1 MLMTTPSTIS
11 AYRVHALH
19 DARSHAHEVHGAS
32 FEEAALAFVE
42 DWHPAPDDDGDV
54 SLVVRDQQTGR
65 EQCFRIDIDTGET
78 APCG

>member
-1 MLMTTPSTIS
+1 MTDAQSDR

-19 DARSHAHEVHGAS
+19 DTRDHAHEVQGPS
-32 FEEAALAFVE
+32 FEAAALAFVE
-42 DWHPAPDDDGDV
+42 DWHPQPDDDGDV

-65 EQCFRIDIDTGET
+65 EQCFRIDLDTGET